1 MKAETADT
9 VYRELLRRSSADGLA
24 YLREQLA
31 AHEAKGC
38 GLGAAGGALT
48 VEWVERNGGSAVLEA
63 DFGDGLNVAINE
75 WADGDG
81 GSDYDAFIS
90 LPHNG
95 GRTLA
100 SGLTPEAARDA
111 AEKALPAALA
121 ELVVI
126 GRAAARALRGET
138 GER

>member
-9 VYRELLRRSSADGLA
+9 IYRELLRRSSADGLA

-38 GLGAAGGALT
+38 GLSASGGALK
-48 VEWVERNGGSAVLEA
+48 VEWVGCFKGSIALESDLGGGVGVTIGEYAGRDGFTEYDAVL
-63 DFGDGLNVAINE
+63 DV
-75 WADGDG
+75 
-81 GSDYDAFIS
+81 
-90 LPHNG
+90 PRQG
-95 GRTLA
+95 GRLLASSTTLA
-100 SGLTPEAARDA
+100 AVREA
-111 AEKALPAALA
+111 AEKELPAALA
-121 ELVVI
+121 ELVTI

>member
-9 VYRELLRRSSADGLA
+9 IYREIVRRSSADGLA

-31 AHEAKGC
+31 AHEAKGY
-38 GLGAAGGALT
+38 GLSAPGGPLK
-48 VEWVERNGGSAVLEA
+48 VGWVECTGGSVVLES
-63 DFGDGLNVAINE
+63 DFGDGLSVVINE
-75 WADGDG
+75 YNDGDG
-81 GSDYDAFIS
+81 GTVHEAFLGI
-90 LPHNG
+90 PRNG
-95 GRTLA
+95 GRLLA
-100 SGLTPEAARDA
+100 TGMSVDAARVA

-121 ELVVI
+121 ELVTI